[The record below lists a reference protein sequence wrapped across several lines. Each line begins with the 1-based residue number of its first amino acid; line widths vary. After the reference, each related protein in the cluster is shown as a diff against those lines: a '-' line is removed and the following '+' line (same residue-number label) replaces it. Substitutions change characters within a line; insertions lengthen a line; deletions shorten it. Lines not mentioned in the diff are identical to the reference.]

1 MEDSLT
7 NLILQPDELPANRID
22 AINHLVERDQKN
34 AIGILFRILFR
45 SEKQFDVETAVKG
58 NIETLKNN
66 FSPEIQALIHE
77 LLFESELI
85 FYPKRAM
92 VANLLGRFGVIESLP
107 ELYFTAADRY
117 DNRYVRVAAMETIGA
132 LGAVE
137 KIPFLRDSINNPN
150 EDSLVRTAAIIALGW
165 IRHPTAIPIL
175 LKCLE
180 YENSE
185 IWLAA
190 IDALENYDDIDMMHL
205 LLHIYSTQ
213 EETDK
218 RKIYL
223 YDFLSNRNVIPSLLL
238 ADQSE
243 YEVFRELLLHQ
254 GPKNLETLEFLRE
267 STEKAKLKQFIEN
280 LILTIQPKVS
290 ITEKMTILL

>member
-1 MEDSLT
+1 M
-7 NLILQPDELPANRID
+7 
-22 AINHLVERDQKN
+22 
-34 AIGILFRILFR
+34 
-45 SEKQFDVETAVKG
+45 KG

-150 EDSLVRTAAIIALGW
+150 EDSLVPNSSDYCFRMDKASYGNSNPIEMFR
-165 IRHPTAIPIL
+165 IRKFGNL
-175 LKCLE
+175 V
-180 YENSE
+180 S
-185 IWLAA
+185 
-190 IDALENYDDIDMMHL
+190 
-205 LLHIYSTQ
+205 
-213 EETDK
+213 
-218 RKIYL
+218 R
-223 YDFLSNRNVIPSLLL
+223 NRCI
-238 ADQSE
+238 
-243 YEVFRELLLHQ
+243 
-254 GPKNLETLEFLRE
+254 G
-267 STEKAKLKQFIEN
+267 KL
-280 LILTIQPKVS
+280 
-290 ITEKMTILL
+290 